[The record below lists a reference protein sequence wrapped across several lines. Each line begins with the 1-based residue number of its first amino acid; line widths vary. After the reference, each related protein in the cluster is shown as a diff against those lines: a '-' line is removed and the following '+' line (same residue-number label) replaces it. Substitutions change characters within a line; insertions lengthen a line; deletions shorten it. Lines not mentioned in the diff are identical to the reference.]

1 MLTHTVIPSSGQKAL
16 PFIGGFPLLGNLPE
30 LARDR
35 LSFFQR
41 MARVS
46 DVCGM
51 HFGSFPCVLF
61 NKPEHIQSILVK
73 HAYDFDKGVL
83 NRVLRPVIGDGLLV
97 SEGAVHRYQRKLM
110 APSFQPGHIAN
121 YAESMGAYGER
132 MQASWPEGAIVDL
145 DEQMNTLTMSI
156 IGKALFGAEEF
167 STNDEFGAAMMVL
180 LTYVSQSLSAPFHPP
195 YHWPTPSNRR
205 MHAAERILR
214 AHMRQFIEKRRA
226 QPDAYQDILSVL
238 LQARDEEGQAMSDE
252 RLISECLTFFGA
264 GYETTAAALSWTW
277 YLLCQHPEIYQRV
290 QSEVDMVLQGRTPTY
305 ADLANLPYCLQVF
318 KEVIRLYPPSY
329 VICRHTLDDVQIDGY
344 RVPKDW
350 TIVIAPYTLHRR
362 EESFPEP
369 EKFDPE
375 RFQPEREKN
384 LPRYAYLPF
393 GAGPHVCIGQHF
405 ALMEGHLLLAT
416 LAQRATFTL
425 LPKQAKKPD
434 LLHNLVLRPSGMV
447 KVKVTKR

>member
-132 MQASWPEGAIVDL
+132 MQGSWP
-145 DEQMNTLTMSI
+145 
-156 IGKALFGAEEF
+156 
-167 STNDEFGAAMMVL
+167 
-180 LTYVSQSLSAPFHPP
+180 
-195 YHWPTPSNRR
+195 
-205 MHAAERILR
+205 
-214 AHMRQFIEKRRA
+214 
-226 QPDAYQDILSVL
+226 
-238 LQARDEEGQAMSDE
+238 
-252 RLISECLTFFGA
+252 
-264 GYETTAAALSWTW
+264 
-277 YLLCQHPEIYQRV
+277 
-290 QSEVDMVLQGRTPTY
+290 
-305 ADLANLPYCLQVF
+305 
-318 KEVIRLYPPSY
+318 
-329 VICRHTLDDVQIDGY
+329 
-344 RVPKDW
+344 
-350 TIVIAPYTLHRR
+350 
-362 EESFPEP
+362 
-369 EKFDPE
+369 
-375 RFQPEREKN
+375 
-384 LPRYAYLPF
+384 
-393 GAGPHVCIGQHF
+393 
-405 ALMEGHLLLAT
+405 
-416 LAQRATFTL
+416 
-425 LPKQAKKPD
+425 
-434 LLHNLVLRPSGMV
+434 
-447 KVKVTKR
+447 